1 MSFKTQHIYLMPGLA
16 ANSVI
21 FENLKL
27 SDNKYKL
34 HRLDWIKPKKKEEIL
49 SFCKRISK
57 KIVHKNPILLGV
69 SFGGIIM
76 QEIDRFI
83 DVKKLII
90 VSSVKSEN
98 EFPKVF
104 KIARDYKLMNYLESN
119 NVLQLG
125 MFDNIIKFSLKL
137 KANKLYKGIDRAE
150 RYLTERDQEY
160 LEWAVKNLLNWKQ
173 KKIRPDLIHIHGD
186 NDKVFPIENI
196 KDCIIIKG
204 GGHEMIID
212 RAKWF
217 NENLIKLIEGK

>member
-1 MSFKTQHIYLMPGLA
+1 MPSKKEHIYLMPGLA

-27 SDNKYKL
+27 NNKKYKL
-34 HRLDWIKPKKKEEIL
+34 HRLDWIKPRKNEEFL

-57 KIVHKNPILLGV
+57 KIEHKHPILLGV

-76 QEIDRFI
+76 QEIDSFI
-83 DVKKLII
+83 EAKKVII

-119 NVLQLG
+119 NVLPFG
-125 MFDNIIKFSLKL
+125 MFDNFIKLSIKL

-160 LEWAVKNLLNWKQ
+160 LEWAVKNLLNWTQKQ
-173 KKIRPDLIHIHGD
+173 IRHDLIHIHGD

-196 KDCIIIKG
+196 KECIIIKG
-204 GGHEMIID
+204 GGHEMIIN

-217 NENLIKLIEGK
+217 NKNLIKIIEGK